1 MKKSQD
7 NMGNY
12 ERYKMYKSGKNWTYS
27 AIAVGMI
34 ATGIGFTTTNK
45 DNASSKENNSASS
58 TNQSIN
64 ASNKEVTTASKAT
77 NETAS
82 ELGNRSNIKNN
93 SVNEQ
98 KKFS

>member
-34 ATGIGFTTTNK
+34 ATGIGFTTTNVHADTIK
-45 DNASSKENNSASS
+45 ANKLVVQSKLNNKV
-58 TNQSIN
+58 QFHYKLKIMPR
-64 ASNKEVTTASKAT
+64 V
-77 NETAS
+77 
-82 ELGNRSNIKNN
+82 
-93 SVNEQ
+93 
-98 KKFS
+98 KKITQQVRRTKV